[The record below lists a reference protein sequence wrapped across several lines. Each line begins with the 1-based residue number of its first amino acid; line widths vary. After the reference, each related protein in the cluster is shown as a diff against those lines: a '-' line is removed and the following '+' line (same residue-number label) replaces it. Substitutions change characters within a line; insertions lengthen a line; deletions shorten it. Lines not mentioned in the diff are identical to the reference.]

1 MDKIT
6 IDKSAILGMGSYST
20 VFIGTFNG
28 EQVSVKR
35 IPHYRIESTE
45 RQVNIIKLLNH
56 NNVLRFLG
64 FDNDRDFR
72 YYAFE
77 LAAGSLS
84 DFCQG
89 YYKGKI
95 PSDGD
100 ALKQMTKALQ
110 YIHGLKFV
118 HRNITPSNIVISQS
132 QPVKLMITN
141 FSSLCEAPGNSSFVW
156 KLPEEWR
163 APEIFYDD
171 DDDDEEPVNGFSS
184 DTWALGCVL
193 FYFLT
198 RGIHPF
204 GKNLKKIRYN
214 IFVKQRASIDFD
226 VVLQSSDQKMAKV
239 CKLIGEMIHI
249 EPEKRISLEH
259 VVQDLEILY
268 PQQQ

>member
-1 MDKIT
+1 MDTIT

-28 EQVSVKR
+28 EQVAVKR
-35 IPHYRIESTE
+35 IPLYRIESME
-45 RQVNIIKLLNH
+45 RQVEIIKLLNH
-56 NNVLRFLG
+56 DNVLRFLG

-95 PSDGD
+95 PSDGE

-118 HRNITPSNIVISQS
+118 HRNITPSNIVISAS

-141 FSSLCEAPGNSSFVW
+141 FSLCEASGNSSFVR
-156 KLPEEWR
+156 KVTEEWR
-163 APEIFYDD
+163 APEIFFE
-171 DDDDEEPVNGFSS
+171 DDDDEEPVNSFLS

-204 GKNLKKIRYN
+204 GKTLKKIRYN
-214 IFVKQRASIDFD
+214 IFVKERASIDFA
-226 VVLQSSDQKMAKV
+226 LQSSDQKMAKV

-259 VVQDLEILY
+259 VIQDLEIIY
-268 PQQQ
+268 PQ

>member
-1 MDKIT
+1 MDTIT

-28 EQVSVKR
+28 EQVAVKR
-35 IPHYRIESTE
+35 IPLYRIEPME
-45 RQVNIIKLLNH
+45 RQVEIIKLLNH

-95 PSDGD
+95 PSDGE

-118 HRNITPSNIVISQS
+118 HRDITPSNIVISES

-141 FSSLCEAPGNSSFVW
+141 FSLCEASGNSSFVR
-156 KLPEEWR
+156 KVTEEWR
-163 APEIFYDD
+163 APEIFFD

-204 GKNLKKIRYN
+204 GKTLKKIWYN
-214 IFVKQRASIDFD
+214 IFVKERASIDFA
-226 VVLQSSDQKMAKV
+226 LQSSDQKMTKV
-239 CKLIGEMIHI
+239 WKLIGEMIHI

-259 VVQDLEILY
+259 VVQDLEIIY
-268 PQQQ
+268 PQ

>member
-1 MDKIT
+1 MDTIT
-6 IDKSAILGMGSYST
+6 IDKSAILGMGSDST

-28 EQVSVKR
+28 EQVAVKR
-35 IPHYRIESTE
+35 IPLYRIEPME
-45 RQVNIIKLLNH
+45 RQVEIIKLLNH

-89 YYKGKI
+89 YYKGEI
-95 PSDGD
+95 PSDGE

-118 HRNITPSNIVISQS
+118 HRDITPSNIVISAS

-141 FSSLCEAPGNSSFVW
+141 FSLCEASGNSSFVR
-156 KLPEEWR
+156 KVTEEWR
-163 APEIFYDD
+163 APEIFFD

-204 GKNLKKIRYN
+204 GKTLKKIRYN
-214 IFVKQRASIDFD
+214 IFVKERASIDFA
-226 VVLQSSDQKMAKV
+226 LQSSDQKMTKV
-239 CKLIGEMIHI
+239 WKLIGEMIHI

-259 VVQDLEILY
+259 VVQDLEIIY
-268 PQQQ
+268 PQ